1 MAAVRPFR
9 YLLAVLAAALI
20 IHIGYLYYKVGRG
33 VAGDDWEAPS
43 ILYGRPAEIRKGDH
57 LGNLRFAERLRR
69 LSYRKVTGKPSAAG
83 TYSEEQAKIRI
94 FPRKNGAEKSPPESG
109 PVDILVRDG
118 RVLSLVSPAGAQLDS
133 VRLEPEEI
141 GRIMGPNMESR
152 RPVTLS
158 AISPFLQNAVIA
170 SEDARFY
177 SHIGIDVLAIGR
189 ALFTNLRE
197 QRFAQGG
204 STITQQLAK
213 NLFLSPKKTLWRKLY
228 EAELT
233 LFLELR
239 YSKKQILEM
248 YLNKIYFGQ
257 EGPRGSTAS
266 KKRRNSISRSRRKIF
281 PLRSLRC
288 SRESSARRTGTLF

>member
-1 MAAVRPFR
+1 M
-9 YLLAVLAAALI
+9 
-20 IHIGYLYYKVGRG
+20 
-33 VAGDDWEAPS
+33 
-43 ILYGRPAEIRKGDH
+43 
-57 LGNLRFAERLRR
+57 
-69 LSYRKVTGKPSAAG
+69 GKPSTAG
-83 TYSEEQAKIRI
+83 TYSEEQAKIQI
-94 FPRKNGAEKSPPESG
+94 FPRDNGTEKSSRNSG

-118 RVLSLVSPAGAQLDS
+118 RVVSLVSPTGVQLDS
-133 VRLEPEEI
+133 IHLEPEEI
-141 GRIMGPNMESR
+141 GRIMGPKMESR

-213 NLFLSPKKTLWRKLY
+213 NFFLSPRKTLGRKLS
-228 EAELT
+228 EVELA
-233 LFLELR
+233 LILELR

-248 YLNKIYFGQ
+248 YLNKIYFGDGA
-257 EGPRGSTAS
+257 EGNLPPASIEPRRGY
-266 KKRRNSISRSRRKIF
+266 
-281 PLRSLRC
+281 PP
-288 SRESSARRTGTLF
+288 